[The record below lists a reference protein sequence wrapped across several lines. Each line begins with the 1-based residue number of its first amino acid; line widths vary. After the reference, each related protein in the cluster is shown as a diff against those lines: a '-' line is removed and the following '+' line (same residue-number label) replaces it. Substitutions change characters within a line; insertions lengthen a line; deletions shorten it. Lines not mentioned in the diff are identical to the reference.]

1 MTLNQL
7 LVAMK
12 DNVNT
17 NICIV
22 ESDGTK
28 LITFNAG
35 GYASVESDL
44 LVRQVSTVSIN
55 TMALVTIKL
64 VAVGG

>member
-44 LVRQVSTVSIN
+44 LARQVSTVSIN

-64 VAVGG
+64 TAVGG